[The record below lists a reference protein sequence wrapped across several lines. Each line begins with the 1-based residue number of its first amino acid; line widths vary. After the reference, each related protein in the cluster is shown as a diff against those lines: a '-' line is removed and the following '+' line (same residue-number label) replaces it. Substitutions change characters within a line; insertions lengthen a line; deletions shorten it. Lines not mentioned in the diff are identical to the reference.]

1 MPSIERYTSQELIEM
16 KPSIKCKLVY
26 NKSPHLQQLYA
37 GFLRLQ
43 ALGIVDL
50 LFDTEAPDSRLS
62 RLPILHVT
70 VNERFRVVYDELDGF
85 NWIPG
90 TIEENLTFFQTAF
103 KVDYYFKRSFNRQV
117 VDMAPL
123 GCKVLPL
130 GLNYHVRPEHVLGRM
145 SIRDNLQAMVR
156 RNDFASRILRLKNEE
171 IALPAEDYEYFP
183 LPRKD
188 IRILCLTRVW
198 NPDDFDSERTKADIE
213 TINNSRISAIKSCQ
227 KEFGKIFCGGLSD
240 NEFARNHAKSLIASL
255 SLTNKRSYL
264 ELVKLHAI
272 CIATTGLHGSI
283 GWKFSEYVAASRAI
297 LCEPLIYEAPG
308 GFKKEQ
314 NYLEFTNADELITG
328 INMLFRNNSAL
339 LGMMQENYRYYNNY
353 LRPQNLVLNT
363 LLKVCVEN

>member
-1 MPSIERYTSQELIEM
+1 MEM
-16 KPSIKCKLVY
+16 KPLIKCKLAY

-37 GFLRLQ
+37 GFVRLQ
-43 ALGIVDL
+43 ALGIIEL
-50 LFDTEAPDSRLS
+50 HIGTQAPDSRLS
-62 RLPILHVT
+62 HLPILYVT
-70 VNERFRVVYDELDGF
+70 VNDSFRVVYDELDGF

-90 TIEENLTFFQTAF
+90 TIEENLTFFQTTF
-103 KVDYYFKRSFNRQV
+103 KGDYYFKRSFNRQV
-117 VDMAPL
+117 VDMAPP

-130 GLNYHVRPEHVLGRM
+130 GLNYHIRPEHSLARM
-145 SIRDNLQAMVR
+145 SIKDNLQAMVR
-156 RNDFASRILRLKNEE
+156 GNDFASKILRLKNEE
-171 IALPAEDYEYFP
+171 MALPAEDYEYFP
-183 LPRKD
+183 LPSKD

-198 NPDDFDSERTKADIE
+198 NPDDFDNDRAKANIE
-213 TINNSRISAIKSCQ
+213 TINNSRISAIKACQ

-240 NEFARNHAKSLIASL
+240 DQFARKHAKSLIASL

-264 ELVKLHAI
+264 ELVKSHAI

-297 LCEPLIYEAPG
+297 LSEPLVYEAPG

-314 NYLEFTNADELITG
+314 NYLEFTSGDELIAG
-328 INMLFRNNSAL
+328 INMLFRNSLAL

-363 LLKVCVEN
+363 LLKVCAEN